1 MFAICVEASH
11 QRGMGHLFRALNFCD
26 TLIERGIPFRI
37 FINPNES
44 SQALLA
50 QRKLPFDLVTCK
62 STRNDWQAEVI
73 HKYGIKLWIDD
84 RLDTTADHAARV
96 QDCGIPRVTF
106 DDRGAGAALAD
117 LNVAALAF
125 DESEPWPGKK
135 VLRGPRFLVLNREIE
150 RFRRLRVAERSV
162 IVTMGGSD
170 TYGVT
175 VRVVQIL
182 KAAGR
187 GATVIIGPAFSHEAE
202 LLAALD
208 EHFVLKRNVPSL
220 IEELSHHGLAIT
232 GGGITPFEA
241 NAGGLPCVVIA
252 SEDFE
257 VPVGRGLA
265 AMGGAVFAGHYT
277 SIDKALLT
285 MDLPIQAMSDAA
297 LQQVDLLGAERVAD
311 EIEVLW

>member
-1 MFAICVEASH
+1 
-11 QRGMGHLFRALNFCD
+11 
-26 TLIERGIPFRI
+26 
-37 FINPNES
+37 
-44 SQALLA
+44 
-50 QRKLPFDLVTCK
+50 
-62 STRNDWQAEVI
+62 
-73 HKYGIKLWIDD
+73 
-84 RLDTTADHAARV
+84 
-96 QDCGIPRVTF
+96 
-106 DDRGAGAALAD
+106 
-117 LNVAALAF
+117 
-125 DESEPWPGKK
+125 
-135 VLRGPRFLVLNREIE
+135 
-150 RFRRLRVAERSV
+150 LRVAERSV

-220 IEELSHHGLAIT
+220 IEELSRHGLAIT

-241 NAGGLPCVVIA
+241 NACGLPCVVIA